1 MTVRRC
7 VSSIAVTMPEF
18 FNVMPPAE
26 ALALL
31 LEQLP
36 SGAAAGTE
44 TVLAADAL
52 GRIVAEAVIA
62 PESLPPFARSSMDG
76 YSVRAADTYGATDG
90 LPAWFSVVGE
100 VAMSEQPRVSLG
112 VGQAA
117 LAYTGGM
124 LALNAD
130 AVVMVEHTQQ
140 IDGGTIIDSGTIEV
154 MRPVAPG
161 ENVVQVGEDVAAGDV
176 VLPPGHIIRPQDIG
190 ALTALGVAAICAGKR
205 PRVGILSMG
214 DEIVAPECAPGPGQV
229 RDVNTYTVASQ
240 ISNAG
245 GIPIPLGLVGDD
257 FQTQMDAARAGFEQT
272 DMLVISAGSSVS
284 VRDRTVDI
292 VAALGEPGVL
302 VHGLSL
308 RPGKPAIVGLCDGK
322 PVIGLPGNPVSAM
335 VVCNLLVRPTVF
347 RLAGCAAPPEP
358 LTTTAILGQDVPSAA
373 GREDFVPVRLET
385 PAADSG
391 EDALPTAHPVW
402 GKSGLIFTLVRA
414 DGVLRVPA
422 DFAGIYAGE
431 RVQVRRF

>member
-1 MTVRRC
+1 MTLARWTA
-7 VSSIAVTMPEF
+7 SIALTMPEF
-18 FNVMPPAE
+18 FNVLPPAE

-52 GRIVAEAVIA
+52 GRVVAEAVIA

-100 VAMSEQPRVSLG
+100 VPMGEQPAVSLG
-112 VGQAA
+112 IGQAA

-140 IDGGTIIDSGTIEV
+140 IDNGTIEV

-161 ENVVQVGEDVAAGDV
+161 ENVVQVGEDVTAGDV

-190 ALTALGVAAICAGKR
+190 ALTALGVAEICAGKR

-214 DEIVAPECAPGPGQV
+214 DEIVAPERAPGPGQV

-257 FQTQMDAARAGFEQT
+257 FQTQMDAAREGFEHT

-284 VRDRTVDI
+284 ARDCTVDI

-358 LTTTAILGQDVPSAA
+358 PTTTAILGQDVPSAA
-373 GREDFVPVRLET
+373 GREDFVPVRLEM
-385 PAADSG
+385 PAADSS

-414 DGVLRVPA
+414 DGVLRVPP

-431 RVQVRRF
+431 RVQVRRL

>member
-1 MTVRRC
+1 MTLARWTA
-7 VSSIAVTMPEF
+7 SIALTMPEF
-18 FNVMPPAE
+18 FNVLPPAE

-44 TVLAADAL
+44 TVLAVDAL

-100 VAMSEQPRVSLG
+100 VPMGEQPAVSLG
-112 VGQAA
+112 IGQAA

-124 LALNAD
+124 LAFNAD

-140 IDGGTIIDSGTIEV
+140 IDNGTIEV

-161 ENVVQVGEDVAAGDV
+161 ENVVQVGEDVTAGDV

-190 ALTALGVAAICAGKR
+190 ALTALGVAEICAGKR

-257 FQTQMDAARAGFEQT
+257 FQTQMDAAREGFEQT

-284 VRDRTVDI
+284 ARDCTVDI

-335 VVCNLLVRPTVF
+335 VVCDLLVRPTVF

-358 LTTTAILGQDVPSAA
+358 PTTTAVLAQDVPSAA

-414 DGVLRVPA
+414 DGVLRVPP